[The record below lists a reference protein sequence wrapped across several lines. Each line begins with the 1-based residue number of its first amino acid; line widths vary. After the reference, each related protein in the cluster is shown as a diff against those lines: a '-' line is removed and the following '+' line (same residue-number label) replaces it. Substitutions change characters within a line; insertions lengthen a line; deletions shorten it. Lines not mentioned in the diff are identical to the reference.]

1 MKTKIHIIISC
12 LVVLFFAG
20 QLVGCKSGSEE
31 NDPVLQMLTSGTWKG
46 ASIEMDGQDKSSLF
60 AGFQLTFTATAFTSV
75 NGLGIWPEQGT
86 WSFVDETKTSIKRSD
101 SAVIAISSISADQLV
116 LTFSW
121 DPAFAS
127 GGRTRSVAGEYV
139 FHLRK

>member
-12 LVVLFFAG
+12 LVVLFFVG
-20 QLVGCKSGSEE
+20 QLAGCKSGNEE

-60 AGFQLTFTATAFTSV
+60 AGFQLTFTAAAFTSV

-101 SAVIAISSISADQLV
+101 DAVITISSISADQLV

-127 GGRTRSVAGEYV
+127 GGRKKSVEGEYV
-139 FHLRK
+139 FRLRK